1 MASYN
6 LNLVRVVERPEQ
18 YFPHKEI
25 VSRNHDGSLI
35 RYTYAHFSRRVRRL
49 ASALTSIGVG
59 RGIGRG
65 GGGCGHRI
73 LPYCW
78 W

>member
-25 VSRNHDGSLI
+25 VSRNSDGSLF
-35 RYTYAHFSRRVRRL
+35 RYTYAEFCKRVRRL
-49 ASALTSIGVG
+49 ASALKTIGVQPG
-59 RGIGRG
+59 DKPAHGMPKYSSR
-65 GGGCGHRI
+65 
-73 LPYCW
+73 
-78 W
+78 